1 MTEKVK
7 YDPDNI
13 FAKIVRG
20 DMSCIKVYED
30 GVIFAFMDI
39 FPQSEGHTLVIPKKT
54 KATMLFDIGVDDLKE
69 LIAGVQKIAKAVNRA
84 LKPDGVRVVQFNGEP
99 AGQTVFHIHFHI
111 IPIYTDKSLG
121 RHAGGGL
128 ADSARLTE
136 IASRI
141 AGAL

>member
-20 DMSCIKVYED
+20 DMSCVKVYED
-30 GVIFAFMDI
+30 DVIFAFMDI

-54 KATMLFDIGVDDLKE
+54 RATMLFDIDVDDLKE

-84 LKPDGVRVVQFNGEP
+84 LKPDGVRVVQFNGEA
-99 AGQTVFHIHFHI
+99 AGQSVFHIHFHI
-111 IPIYTDKSLG
+111 IPIYTDKPLG
-121 RHAGGGL
+121 RHAGGEP

-141 AGAL
+141 SGAF

>member
-20 DMSCIKVYED
+20 DMSCVKVYED
-30 GVIFAFMDI
+30 DVIFAFMDI

-54 KATMLFDIGVDDLKE
+54 RATMLFDIDVDDLKG

-84 LKPDGVRVVQFNGEP
+84 LKPDGVRVVQFNGEA
-99 AGQTVFHIHFHI
+99 AGQSVFHIHFHI
-111 IPIYTDKSLG
+111 IPIYTDKPLG
-121 RHAGGGL
+121 RHSGGAP

-136 IASRI
+136 IASQI
-141 AGAL
+141 SGAL